1 MHLLIQ
7 GPFVK
12 TPAWAQG
19 AAAGKAG
26 TSRYLAFHLGAVV
39 GVRLRGHR
47 EAVSV
52 NPQIAG
58 VEGKVHLGWWEGS
71 LTLCGTSEQPP
82 PWPAGCKLRVPLPW
96 PPAPNWSGGLGV
108 SVCWQMGNNQL
119 SLKKDNL

>member
-7 GPFVK
+7 GPSVK

-39 GVRLRGHR
+39 GVCLRGHR

-52 NPQIAG
+52 DPQIAG
-58 VEGKVHLGWWEGS
+58 VEGKVHLGWREGS
-71 LTLCGTSEQPP
+71 LTLCGTSEHPP
-82 PWPAGCKLRVPLPW
+82 SLACRV
-96 PPAPNWSGGLGV
+96 
-108 SVCWQMGNNQL
+108 
-119 SLKKDNL
+119 